1 MATKLINL
9 VALSSLLLLACSS
22 GVTPVNALSVDVS
35 PNHAARHFGHHQV
48 LAKKRRADSR
58 RCKPRP
64 SSSSVPAVKPT
75 SISVKVPVVTTTSKV
90 VKPASTTTV
99 KATPT
104 PTNNNNDNNSG
115 GSGGKVGLAWSDG
128 NSANIKNFK
137 TDKVSKIYN
146 WSPSNPG
153 GLNGLGIDFVPMCWG
168 TKQVDQFKSLVKPGY
183 AKWALGFNE
192 PDHDGQAALDPGY
205 AATLWKQVLDP
216 LKDQGYTL
224 ISPAVTSG
232 SSGIPW
238 LKSFFGS
245 CSSCKID
252 ILAVHWYGTD
262 PQAFISYLQNM
273 HTTFNKPIWVT
284 EFACQNFSGGAQCSA
299 DQVSNFMNTVTSF
312 MDNTSWVQHYFAFGV
327 QHDMVGVNTLNQLM
341 NSNGQPTSLGWDYLT

>member
-1 MATKLINL
+1 MATKLINI
-9 VALSSLLLLACSS
+9 VALSSFLILACSY
-22 GVTPVNALSVDVS
+22 GVAPVNALSLDIS
-35 PNHAARHFGHHQV
+35 PNHAARGLGHQV

-64 SSSSVPAVKPT
+64 SSSSAAVKPT
-75 SISVKVPVVTTTSKV
+75 SSTIVVPVVTPSITKVV
-90 VKPASTTTV
+90 VKPPVTS
-99 KATPT
+99 ATPT
-104 PTNNNNDNNSG
+104 PTSTPPPPPPSSNSG
-115 GSGGKVGLAWSDG
+115 NGKVGLAWSDG

-146 WSPSNPG
+146 WSPSMPG
-153 GLNGLGIDFVPMCWG
+153 GLDGLDLEYVPMCWG
-168 TKQVDQFKSLVKPGY
+168 VKQLDQFKSQVKPGF
-183 AKWALGFNE
+183 AKHALGFNE
-192 PDHDGQAALDPGY
+192 PDLGDQSGIDPGY

-238 LKSFFGS
+238 LESFFGA
-245 CSSCKID
+245 CKGCKVD

-262 PQAFISYLQNM
+262 PQAMIDYLNQM

-284 EFACQNFSGGAQCSA
+284 EFACQNFGGGAQCSA
-299 DQVSNFMNTVTSF
+299 DQVTNFMNTVTKF
-312 MDNTSWVQHYFAFGV
+312 MDNTSWVQQYFAFGV
-327 QHDMVGVNTLNQLM
+327 QHDMAGVNVLNQLM
-341 NSNGQPTSLGWDYLT
+341 NSNGQPTPLGWDYLT